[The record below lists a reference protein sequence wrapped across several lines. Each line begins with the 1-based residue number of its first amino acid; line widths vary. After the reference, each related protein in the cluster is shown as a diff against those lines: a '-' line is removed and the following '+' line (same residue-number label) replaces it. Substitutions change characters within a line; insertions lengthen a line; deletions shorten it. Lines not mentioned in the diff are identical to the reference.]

1 MQSVADWYI
10 FEVNNA
16 YIGEYIESLQEM
28 IKEKIFITVDFEKFS
43 EVKQQFLCGIAG
55 FFG

>member
-28 IKEKIFITVDFEKFS
+28 IKEKIFITVDFENL
-43 EVKQQFLCGIAG
+43 VK
-55 FFG
+55 